1 LVQHGELMT
10 EIPRTPTGVE
20 GLDSMI
26 GGGIP
31 SGSVLLVTG
40 GPGTGKTTL
49 AIQYLV
55 NGVLKYGESGIFVS
69 LDVPQRKVFREAS
82 SHGWDLEKL
91 CSERKIAFVD
101 GSPFTRL
108 GYKATGFKVPERSY
122 TVQVRELCDDIKS
135 VAAST
140 NAKRVAVDT
149 LAALTLQFPDTI
161 QRREVILELFE
172 AVSSGGGTA
181 VITDEIRERESKP
194 IKLEEYLADGLVMLR
209 SSQVERRQVRMIEVE
224 KMKASAID
232 DQIRP
237 YILDKDGF
245 SVLSDKDI
253 FTYAAGILLKK

>member
-1 LVQHGELMT
+1 MSEV
-10 EIPRTPTGVE
+10 PRTPTGIE

-40 GPGTGKTTL
+40 GPGAGKTTL

-55 NGVLKYGESGIFVS
+55 NGFLEYGESGIFVS
-69 LDVPQRKVFREAS
+69 LDVPKRKVFREAS

-101 GSPFTRL
+101 GSPFTRM
-108 GYKATGFKVPERSY
+108 GYRAAGFKVPERSY

-135 VAAST
+135 VAASIKS
-140 NAKRVAVDT
+140 KRVSVDT
-149 LAALTLQFPDTI
+149 LAALTLQFPDAT

-194 IKLEEYLADGLVMLR
+194 IKLEEYLADGLIMLR
-209 SSQVERRQVRMIEVE
+209 SSQIERRQVRMIEVE
-224 KMKASAID
+224 KIRASAID

-237 YILDKDGF
+237 YILDKNGF
-245 SVLSDKDI
+245 SVLSDMEI
-253 FTYAAGILLKK
+253 FSYAAGILLKK

>member
-1 LVQHGELMT
+1 MSEV
-10 EIPRTPTGVE
+10 PRTPTGIE

-40 GPGTGKTTL
+40 GPGAGKTTL

-55 NGVLKYGESGIFVS
+55 NGFLEYGESGIFVS

-91 CSERKIAFVD
+91 CSEGKIAFID

-108 GYKATGFKVPERSY
+108 GAYRATGFKVPERSY

-135 VAAST
+135 VTASIKS
-140 NAKRVAVDT
+140 KRVSVDT

-181 VITDEIRERESKP
+181 VITDEIRERESEP

-209 SSQVERRQVRMIEVE
+209 SSQIERRQVRMIEVE

-253 FTYAAGILLKK
+253 FTYAAGILLRK